1 MDASSLRFAFGFV
14 GSLGSRMME
23 ANVGDDSADGGSP
36 IDMHGKLAVLELAV
50 SMIVVAM
57 YYVLSQMGVM
67 AASLWKSVL
76 LAQVFVSIA
85 IYIHYVMNRRSR
97 RLWVEGVVSVLALAP
112 WAMIAFAWLFY
123 ISSIPMS
130 GDLKASVILVCFSI
144 IGWHSFMV
152 LSDFR
157 RAARKEVVVN
167 TIYYDDGSNLIFRNS
182 LIGYIDKLTSRN
194 PLKGSLLSIVGYM
207 MPFAAVF
214 GMTANHIFGEN
225 IAPHMACIVLSV
237 LGFPLSVWLVGN
249 ACVRSFFFR
258 VYLPLK
264 LEKKTGKKVLLA
276 T

>member
-1 MDASSLRFAFGFV
+1 
-14 GSLGSRMME
+14 MME
-23 ANVGDDSADGGSP
+23 YNADDDSVGDGSP

-57 YYVLSQMGVM
+57 YYVLSKMGVM

-76 LAQVFVSIA
+76 LAQIFVSIV
-85 IYIHYVMNRRSR
+85 IYFHYVMNRRSR

-130 GDLKASVILVCFSI
+130 GNLKVSVIIVCFLI

-157 RAARKEVVVN
+157 RAARKDAVVN

-194 PLKGSLLSIVGYM
+194 PLKGSLLSGVGYL
-207 MPFAAVF
+207 MPLAAAF
-214 GMTANHIFGEN
+214 GMSVNHIFGEN
-225 IAPHMACIVLSV
+225 IGPHVACVVLSV
-237 LGFPLSVWLVGN
+237 LGFPMSVWLVGN
-249 ACVRSFFFR
+249 ACVRSIFFR

-264 LEKKTGKKVLLA
+264 LEKKTGKKVLLVA
-276 T
+276 